1 MDYQD
6 RDTKRRKK
14 HHKAQETYEH
24 TGGLSKKHVRAR
36 EALEEQRA
44 ARQHA
49 SKGKK

>member
-14 HHKAQETYEH
+14 HHKAQESYERN
-24 TGGLSKKHVRAR
+24 GGLTTKHVRAR

-44 ARQHA
+44 IRQQA